1 MKKYIVYALVCL
13 WGLNVN
19 AQTTIY
25 VSPKGKDTGS
35 GALKSPLQTIQS
47 AVDKSRN
54 IQGKVVIELFEGNYQ
69 VAKTIEVNRDDVTI
83 KSYNGQKVS
92 VSGDVVIPVNKAVR
106 IKDKQILS
114 RIDKALVNKIYEI
127 DFAKMDISIEGLH
140 AVGFGRASK
149 EGWSELVVNGEPLK
163 ISRWP
168 NESMEPI
175 GKVIVSGNE
184 KDKEV
189 GNLPVFKFKTD
200 RPKRWEKADEVW
212 LSGYF
217 GYGYADDMIPVK
229 KISYQDST
237 FHMADF
243 TNYQFNTGRP
253 FLQWFAVNLLE
264 EIDVPGEY
272 AIDAKAQKIYFMPK
286 GDIKELRLLSLK
298 APIFAIENCKNILL
312 NGLTIEN
319 SRGIGVYIENAHNAI
334 VDACTIRNLGSA
346 GISMGKGNKPNEN
359 KKLHN
364 MANAGPQVSR
374 EIGAVGGALYA
385 NTVLNRQAGTNNGVS
400 NCYIYNTGAGG
411 VILSGGDRLTLERGN
426 SFVENCQIHDFNRI
440 EKSYRP
446 AIWIDGV
453 GNRVTRCDIF
463 NAPSMAIIFHG
474 NEQVIEYCKITNVCT
489 EIDDQGAIYY
499 GRDPSER
506 GNVIR
511 YNYFKEISPRHSI
524 MAVYHDDLACDGE
537 VYGNIFY
544 KAGSLPVMIGGGK
557 DNHYYNNIFMN
568 SPSAIHLDNRGNNW
582 GKFMTLKGAVID
594 QRLNAVNYTQPPY
607 STAYPELVNYWNEGA
622 EMALRNVFNG
632 NLFVNVKNLLDGQSS
647 MGEFYNNWDTPNA
660 NDPGFV
666 DIKDPIKGFKENA
679 EVYKRIK
686 DFPKLPFDKIGCTLK
701 ELNN

>member
-1 MKKYIVYALVCL
+1 MIKYIVYALVCL
-13 WGLNVN
+13 WGLNMN
-19 AQTTIY
+19 AQTKIY
-25 VSPKGKDTGS
+25 VSPKGNDKGS
-35 GALKSPLQTIQS
+35 GEIKSPLQTIQS
-47 AVDKSRN
+47 AIDKSRKL
-54 IQGKVVIELFEGNYQ
+54 QGAVVIELLEGNYHLN
-69 VAKTIEVNRDDVTI
+69 KTIEVNRENLTI
-83 KSYNGQKVS
+83 ESYNGQKVS
-92 VSGDVVIPVNKAVR
+92 VSGDVVVPVNKAVK

-114 RIDKALVNKIYEI
+114 RLDKDLANKIYEI
-127 DFAKMDISIEGLH
+127 DFAKMGISIEGIH
-140 AVGFGRASK
+140 AVGFGRPSK

-163 ISRWP
+163 MSRWP

-175 GKVIVSGNE
+175 GKVLVSGNE
-184 KDKEV
+184 KDKET
-189 GNLPVFKFKTD
+189 GNLPIFKFNTE
-200 RPKRWEKADEVW
+200 RPKRWDKADEVW

-243 TNYQFNTGRP
+243 TNYQFNSGKT

-272 AIDAKAQKIYFMPK
+272 SIDAKAQKIYFMPK
-286 GDIKELRLLSLK
+286 GDIKELRLLTLK
-298 APIFAIENCKNILL
+298 APLFAIENCKNILIK
-312 NGLTIEN
+312 GLTIEN
-319 SRGIGVYIENAHNAI
+319 SRGIGVYIENAHNAV

-346 GISMGKGNKPNEN
+346 GVSMGKGNEPSEN

-364 MANAGPQVSR
+364 MANGGSQVSR

-385 NTVLNRQAGTNNGVS
+385 NPVLNRQAGTNNGVS

-446 AIWIDGV
+446 AVWIDGV

-474 NEQVIEYCKITNVCT
+474 NEQLIEYCKITNVCT

-511 YNYFKEISPRHSI
+511 YNYFKELSPKHRVT
-524 MAVYHDDLACDGE
+524 ATYHDDMACGSE
-537 VYGNIFY
+537 VYGNVY
-544 KAGSLPVMIGGGK
+544 YNAGSLPVLIGGGK
-557 DNHYYNNIFMN
+557 DHHYYDNIFIN
-568 SPSAIHLDNRGNNW
+568 SPVAIHIDNRGENW
-582 GKFMTLKGAVID
+582 AKASFEKNAIID
-594 QRLNAVNYTQPPY
+594 QRLQRVNYKQAPY
-607 STAYPELVNYWNEGA
+607 VVKYPQLAYYWEEGA
-622 EMALRNVFNG
+622 TKPMRNVFNG
-632 NLFVNVKNLLDGQSS
+632 NLFVNIKNVINGKSS
-647 MGEFYNNWDTPNA
+647 MGEFYNNWDTPN
-660 NDPGFV
+660 DPGFV
-666 DIKDPIKGFKENA
+666 DIKDPLKGFKEDA
-679 EVYKRIK
+679 EVFKKINN
-686 DFPKLPFDKIGCTLK
+686 FPKLPFDKIGCTLK
-701 ELNN
+701 N